1 MREEALPIGHR
12 SFGVS
17 SDISGMA
24 SSAWRLR
31 QRRWSRRRALGC
43 AVGALWLCARQNRL
57 SVGIVSV
64 WRRDGDAVGQ
74 LRAPGHIPDRDRLR

>member
-24 SSAWRLR
+24 YGAWRLGR
-31 QRRWSRRRALGC
+31 VGGVGGEPSF
-43 AVGALWLCARQNRL
+43 AVAPWIARTRTGSPWGSL
-57 SVGIVSV
+57 AF
-64 WRRDGDAVGQ
+64 GDATSA
-74 LRAPGHIPDRDRLR
+74 LPLSRAHLVIFLIVAA

>member
-24 SSAWRLR
+24 CGAWRLGR
-31 QRRWSRRRALGC
+31 VGGVGGEPSVVPWLRRG
-43 AVGALWLCARQNRL
+43 CARQNRL

-64 WRRDGDAVGQ
+64 WRRDGGAVDQ
-74 LRAPGHIPDRDRLR
+74 PRAPGHIPDRDRLRQ